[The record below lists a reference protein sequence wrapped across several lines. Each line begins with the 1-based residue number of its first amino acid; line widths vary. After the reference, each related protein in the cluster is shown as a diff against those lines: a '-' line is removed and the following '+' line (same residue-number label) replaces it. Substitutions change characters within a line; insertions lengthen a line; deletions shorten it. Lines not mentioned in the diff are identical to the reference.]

1 MSKNIYDV
9 VLAIEHQMAQLF
21 TKLKGV
27 TQISDNIPLFEI
39 LEKQAFNFYEEVREI
54 GSGKTPPVFD
64 DTAVYRFQKELQDT
78 LFDHITAEQDK
89 SFILEQV
96 AKANEF
102 SARFYENMSST
113 CTAISDYYNE
123 LSENL
128 AKFAK
133 GKHKSKDLLLAGSEQ
148 IEDN

>member
-1 MSKNIYDV
+1 MTKNIYDV
-9 VLAIEHQMAQLF
+9 VLAIEHQMTQLF

-27 TQISDNIPLFEI
+27 TQISENIPLFEI

-64 DTAVYRFQKELQDT
+64 DTVVFRFQKELQDT
-78 LFDHITAEQDK
+78 LFDHISAEQDK

-102 SARFYENMSST
+102 SARYYENMSNT
-113 CTAISDYYNE
+113 CSLISDYYKD

-133 GKHKSKDLLLAGSEQ
+133 GKHISKDLLIAGSTEL
-148 IEDN
+148 EEK

>member
-9 VLAIEHQMAQLF
+9 VLAIEYQMAQLF
-21 TKLKGV
+21 TTLKGV
-27 TQISDNIPLFEI
+27 TQISDNIPLFEV
-39 LEKQAFNFYEEVREI
+39 LEKQATNFYGEVREVCSDKI
-54 GSGKTPPVFD
+54 PPVFD
-64 DTAVYRFQKELQDT
+64 DTAVFRFQKELKDT

-89 SFILEQV
+89 ATILEQV

-113 CTAISDYYNE
+113 CTVISDYYKE

-128 AKFAK
+128 DKFAK
-133 GKHKSKDLLLAGSEQ
+133 GKHKSKELLIAGSEQ
-148 IEDN
+148 VEDN